1 MRSVSGN
8 IRKLYLIKIAK
19 WFMLT
24 MPILMIFYQDL
35 GFSAEQ
41 SFQLKAFYSISI
53 VIFEIPSGYLADILG
68 RRKTIIMGSILGTA
82 GFAIYA
88 VYSGFIAFLV
98 AEIILGIGQS
108 FISGADSALM
118 YDSQKADNRENEYVK
133 YEGRNFSVGNFSE
146 AIAGFMG
153 GALAGISLRL
163 PFIFQTGVAFIAIPA
178 AIMLVEPQIISAQK
192 HLRFKD
198 ILRIVHFALI
208 KNKSLRWN
216 LIYSAIIGS
225 ATLSMA
231 WIYPL
236 YLKELG
242 LNEIKIGTTSMVLN
256 LIVGLTTLVA
266 YKIEKR
272 LRPKAT
278 VWFTTIIISGGFIL
292 AGWLNSYLIFIILA
306 FFYFAR
312 GIASPVLKDYINRIT
327 SSDIRAT
334 VLSIRSLIIRAFFS
348 IIGPLFGFLTD
359 NLSLQQAF
367 IIIGLV
373 FMAMTGSSILL
384 FLRSL
389 KSQEAELNFNQKKCS
404 NL

>member
-1 MRSVSGN
+1 
-8 IRKLYLIKIAK
+8 
-19 WFMLT
+19 MLT

-68 RRKTIIMGSILGTA
+68 RRKTLIMGSILGTA

-88 VYSGFIAFLV
+88 VFSGFLAFLF

-118 YDSQKADNRENEYVK
+118 YDSLKADNRENEYVK

-146 AIAGFMG
+146 AIAGFFG

-163 PFIFQTGVAFIAIPA
+163 PFIIQTGVAFIAVPA
-178 AIMLVEPQIISAQK
+178 AFLLIEPQITSIKK
-192 HLRFKD
+192 HPRFGD
-198 ILRIVHFALI
+198 IFRIIHFALV

-216 LIYSAIIGS
+216 LIYSSIIGS
-225 ATLSMA
+225 ATLTMA

-242 LNEIKIGTTSMVLN
+242 MSEIGIGTSSMALN
-256 LIVGLTTLVA
+256 LIVGFTTLMA

-292 AGWLNSYLIFIILA
+292 SGWLNSYFILLVLA
-306 FFYFAR
+306 LFYFAR

-327 SSDIRAT
+327 TSDIRAT
-334 VLSIRSLIIRAFFS
+334 VLSIRSLIIRSFFS
-348 IIGPLFGFLTD
+348 VIGPLFGFLTD
-359 NLSLQQAF
+359 RLSLQQAF

-373 FMAMTGSSILL
+373 FMAMTGSSIFL

-389 KSQEAELNFNQKKCS
+389 EKGKNATSVPE
-404 NL
+404 

>member
-1 MRSVSGN
+1 
-8 IRKLYLIKIAK
+8 
-19 WFMLT
+19 MLT

-118 YDSQKADNRENEYVK
+118 YDSLKADNRENEYVK

>member
-1 MRSVSGN
+1 MRPVSGN

-53 VIFEIPSGYLADILG
+53 VIFEIPSGYLADIFG

-88 VYSGFIAFLV
+88 VFSGFIAFLV

-108 FISGADSALM
+108 FISGADSALI
-118 YDSQKADNRENEYVK
+118 YDSLKADKRENEYVK
-133 YEGRNFSVGNFSE
+133 FEGRNFSVGNFSE
-146 AIAGFMG
+146 AIAGFLG

-163 PFIFQTGVAFIAIPA
+163 PFVFQTGVAFIAIPA
-178 AIMLVEPQIISAQK
+178 AIMLVEPHIISAKK

-198 ILRIVHFALI
+198 ILNIVHFALI

-225 ATLSMA
+225 ATLTMA

-242 LNEIKIGTTSMVLN
+242 LSEIKIGTTSMILN
-256 LIVGLTTLVA
+256 LLVGLTTLVA

-278 VWFTTIIISGGFIL
+278 VWFTTLIISGGFIL
-292 AGWLNSYLIFIILA
+292 AGWFNSYLIFIILA

-359 NLSLQQAF
+359 HLSLQQAF

-389 KSQEAELNFNQKKCS
+389 KSQE
-404 NL
+404 